1 MKVWE
6 IDNRIDYEEGV
17 RSSEKYNS
25 LFSCTAVYFSLSN
38 QGTATSSGTNLQ
50 ATGFSMSSGQSV
62 CSQTFA
68 PSYLPVDSVGLN
80 QPNVNPTSS
89 LSSQPTSN
97 LAAAQSSG
105 VPSLANWN
113 IPKELFALNPQL
125 FVTSQISEPGFSV
138 AGVLPPVPGY
148 IVNMVKKNIFV
159 DFVLLRPANLDKL
172 PPPPRTSGSSID
184 APFEM
189 R

>member
-1 MKVWE
+1 MS
-6 IDNRIDYEEGV
+6 EEET
-17 RSSEKYNS
+17 SSNLNVASGDAMGTRLVALES
-25 LFSCTAVYFSLSN
+25 AVSNIQQSVQLLLSSRGSADFSLSN

-68 PSYLPVDSVGLN
+68 PSFLPVASVGLN

-125 FVTSQISEPGFSV
+125 FVTSQISEPGFF
-138 AGVLPPVPGY
+138 GRGY
-148 IVNMVKKNIFV
+148 FASCAWLHCKHGEKEY
-159 DFVLLRPANLDKL
+159 LC
-172 PPPPRTSGSSID
+172 
-184 APFEM
+184 
-189 R
+189 